1 MLTTIDFH
9 IHPCEKVNWIEEFLR
24 IYVERGYTCVALT
37 DHYALARFAEEREVV
52 KRFLAQTGSE
62 LTVYVSAEVNYLT
75 DRPALQSDVDPR
87 SVQDL
92 DFISA
97 GPHHYT
103 RAEIDELGDALTDHA
118 TAALLEVA
126 EREDV
131 RVILHPF
138 IHVRNDMCPG
148 ALPRSYLNTFAER
161 AKSGNKTV
169 EIHRDMD
176 ARWLPMIEAL
186 MAHEVYLVVGSDAH
200 TPEEITDSR
209 AAVELIRQVNPDYR
223 FIGLAP

>member
-9 IHPCEKVNWIEEFLR
+9 VHPWEKENRIEEFLR
-24 IYVERGYTCVALT
+24 IYLERGYTCVALT
-37 DHYALARFAEEREVV
+37 DHYASGRFAEEHEVV
-52 KRFLAQTGSE
+52 RRFREQTGGD

-75 DRPALQSDVDPR
+75 DSPGLQSDVDPR
-87 SVQDL
+87 SVRDL

-103 RAEIDELGDALTDHA
+103 RPEIDRLGDDLTDHA
-118 TAALLEVA
+118 AAGLLEVA
-126 EREDV
+126 ERDDV

-138 IHVRNDMCPG
+138 IHIRNDMDPG
-148 ALPRSYLNTFAER
+148 ALPRAYLNAFAER
-161 AKSGNKTV
+161 AKSHVKTV

-200 TPEEITDSR
+200 STGEISDSR
-209 AAVELIRQVNPDYR
+209 AAVDLIRQVNPDYP
-223 FIGLAP
+223 FIGLEP